1 MPHNVA
7 HMEEYMAKLLVADD
21 EQSVRDTLAYFLR
34 QAGYEVVTAENGTRA
49 LEIFNAEPFDGALID
64 LLMPGV
70 DGLSV
75 CKAIREKSAAAGR
88 DFPVWIVTGAR
99 SHEAVNAA
107 TQYGVRAFVAKP
119 FDWLEFRG
127 MLEREF
133 NPGSSPPAG
142 AVNPTPATEATGE
155 STP

>member
-1 MPHNVA
+1 MEKHMP
-7 HMEEYMAKLLVADD
+7 KLLVADD

-34 QAGYEVVTAENGTRA
+34 QSGYEVVAAENGTRA
-49 LEIFNAEPFDGALID
+49 LELFDAEPFDGALID
-64 LLMPGV
+64 LLMPGI

-99 SHEAVNAA
+99 SHEAVQAA
-107 TQYGVRAFVAKP
+107 SQHGVRAFVAKP
-119 FDWLEFRG
+119 FEWLEFQA

-133 NPGSSPPAG
+133 NRGPASPPT
-142 AVNPTPATEATGE
+142 TPAAAPAPSDE
-155 STP
+155 TPGDSAQ